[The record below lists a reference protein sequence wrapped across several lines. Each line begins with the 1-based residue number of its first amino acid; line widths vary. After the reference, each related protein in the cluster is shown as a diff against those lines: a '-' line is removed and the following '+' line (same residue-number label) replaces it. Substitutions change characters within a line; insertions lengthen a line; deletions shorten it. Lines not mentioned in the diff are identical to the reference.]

1 MKGNEASSAP
11 LRGSITGS
19 RMRLLDE
26 FIDAGLDGSLGVQTM
41 AELLGLS
48 EGYFM
53 RAFKNATG
61 KSVGADA
68 ELIQLPICH

>member
-1 MKGNEASSAP
+1 
-11 LRGSITGS
+11 
-19 RMRLLDE
+19 MRLLDE